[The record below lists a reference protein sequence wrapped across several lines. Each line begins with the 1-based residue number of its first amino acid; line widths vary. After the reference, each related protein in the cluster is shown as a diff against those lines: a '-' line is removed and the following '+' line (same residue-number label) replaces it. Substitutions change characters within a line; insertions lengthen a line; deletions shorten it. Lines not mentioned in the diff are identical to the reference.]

1 MNCSPPGSSVYG
13 ILQAR
18 TLGWIAIPFSR
29 GSSLPRDWTWVSH
42 IAGRFFTVWTTREVH
57 HLRQN
62 QFARNWQMV
71 QDRPGSALPGTR
83 NSRSGTYQAFSRY
96 SIKFAEGINLI
107 SLGILKC
114 ILLLVE
120 QMFSYILK
128 QHVRGGRVLIL
139 ELKTYYIFQYWLC
152 LSYP

>member
-1 MNCSPPGSSVYG
+1 
-13 ILQAR
+13 
-18 TLGWIAIPFSR
+18 
-29 GSSLPRDWTWVSH
+29 
-42 IAGRFFTVWTTREVH
+42 
-57 HLRQN
+57 
-62 QFARNWQMV
+62 MV

-128 QHVRGGRVLIL
+128 QHVGGESFNFRIKDILYIPILALPVLSLTSLASVSSAIKWVCLPGRVFLGI
-139 ELKTYYIFQYWLC
+139 K
-152 LSYP
+152 